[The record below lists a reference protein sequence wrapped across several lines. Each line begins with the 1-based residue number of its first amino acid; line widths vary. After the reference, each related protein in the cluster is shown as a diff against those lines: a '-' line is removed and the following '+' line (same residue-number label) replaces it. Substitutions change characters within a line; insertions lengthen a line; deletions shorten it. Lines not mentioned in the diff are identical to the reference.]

1 MITNN
6 EQMQKIAKEL
16 ESNVLELVKT
26 AGHTT
31 AIHVLNNL
39 NAEINKNLM
48 EQNLLRKNMKTESR
62 KWFVSES

>member
-16 ESNVLELVKT
+16 ESNVLELVKI

-48 EQNLLRKNMKTESR
+48 EQNLLRKK
-62 KWFVSES
+62 